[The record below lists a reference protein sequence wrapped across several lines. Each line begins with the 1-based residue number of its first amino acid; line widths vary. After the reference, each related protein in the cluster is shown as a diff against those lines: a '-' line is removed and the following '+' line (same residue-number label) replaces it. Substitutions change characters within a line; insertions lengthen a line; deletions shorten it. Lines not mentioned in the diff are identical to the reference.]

1 MTIVSIFGAVERIRS
16 SRFALDLI
24 IIDFNQNAIE
34 LVAYISFLIEYFFE
48 SIIYMLLAE
57 ML

>member
-1 MTIVSIFGAVERIRS
+1 MY
-16 SRFALDLI
+16 
-24 IIDFNQNAIE
+24 IIDSNQYVIE
-34 LVAYISFLIEYFFE
+34 LVAYVSVLSPYFFE